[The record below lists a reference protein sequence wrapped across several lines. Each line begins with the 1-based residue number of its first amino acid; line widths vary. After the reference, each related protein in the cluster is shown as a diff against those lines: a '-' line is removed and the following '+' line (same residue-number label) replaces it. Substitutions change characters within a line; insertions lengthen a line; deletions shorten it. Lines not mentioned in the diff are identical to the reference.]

1 MVVAPPEIPVTKP
14 VELIVATDGLED
26 VQGLVVAAVVEPV
39 NCEVNPTHENKSP
52 VIVGE
57 GLIVKVLL
65 VAVVVP
71 HSFVIDNETV
81 KVPVVA

>member
-1 MVVAPPEIPVTKP
+1 
-14 VELIVATDGLED
+14 LED

-39 NCEVNPTHENKSP
+39 NCEVNPTHENRFP

-57 GLIVKVLL
+57 GLIVRILL

-71 HSFVIDNETV
+71 QF
-81 KVPVVA
+81 